1 MINIDEPL
9 INKNSF
15 TLEDISLSSSSSS
28 LSSLSSLSSNDFLNI
43 TRLQSYI
50 CFFYY
55 ASIGSILLI
64 VGIIIINIFFL

>member
-28 LSSLSSLSSNDFLNI
+28 LSSLSFNDFLNI
-43 TRLQSYI
+43 TRLQSPNII

-55 ASIGSILLI
+55 ATICGAIGSILLY
-64 VGIIIINIFFL
+64 IIINIFFL